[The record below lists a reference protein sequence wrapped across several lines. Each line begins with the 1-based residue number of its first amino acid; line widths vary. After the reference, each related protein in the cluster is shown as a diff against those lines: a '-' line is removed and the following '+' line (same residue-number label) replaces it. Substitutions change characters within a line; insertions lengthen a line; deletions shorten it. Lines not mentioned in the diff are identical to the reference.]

1 MWGGVNLINVATNGL
16 WHCRLRPV
24 TFYIIKNKKRAQ
36 PREQQQQ
43 HEIHTHTHMQKE
55 NYKIYAHWPQRV
67 PKRVPS
73 RVKARA
79 AAVAEA
85 EPEAAAGDRQR
96 GKRLSNFASCPA
108 VANADAA
115 AAHPLLPLLCCSGSG
130 SGSGAC
136 VCVSLPLQMA
146 HTRDKQQNKLRKC
159 PKRTHTHS
167 NYRVPKSCISH
178 GYIHV

>member
-1 MWGGVNLINVATNGL
+1 
-16 WHCRLRPV
+16 
-24 TFYIIKNKKRAQ
+24 
-36 PREQQQQ
+36 
-43 HEIHTHTHMQKE
+43 MQKE

-73 RVKARA
+73 RVRARA

-96 GKRLSNFASCPA
+96 GKRLLNFASCPA
-108 VANADAA
+108 VANADAAAA

-130 SGSGAC
+130 SGGGAC